1 MSVSRMTKTKAHTI
15 SPVTTLIIFSTTL
28 VFPFFS
34 VYHIRRKI
42 SALSEKNVS
51 GFKRPLLLH
60 VRLRSVI
67 RCTNDAYPI
76 EVLELPVVR
85 VWKTALTAAGLIA
98 VALLLMLF
106 PAPALTAAL
115 RGLSIWWDILFPALL
130 PFFVIAELML
140 GFGIVHFFGTLLDP
154 MMRPLFRV
162 PGIGGFVMA
171 MGFASGYPVGAR
183 LTAQLWEQRLV
194 NRDEGERLVAFTTTS
209 DPIFLIGAV
218 AVGFFHDVGLA
229 VVLAVAHYG
238 TGVAIGL
245 LMRFHGKAP
254 AAHGAPPSDGRSL
267 FRRALQAMH
276 RARLADS
283 RTFGEMLRD
292 ALQSSLKLIMVVGGL
307 VVFFCVV
314 LEVLT
319 LSRVMDGLYALVDAA
334 LHGAGVPA
342 ELSQA
347 VVNGLFEVTL
357 GAKSA
362 AAAGVHLTP
371 ASKVAIAAFIL
382 SWSGLSVHAQV
393 VSLLNRTDLRYAP
406 FGTARLAHGLLAA
419 AAVFA
424 LWKPLSPAVS
434 AISEAMPAFSA
445 EGGLVPALPVLYSLS
460 GLLFIGTFALIGALY
475 VMYRCVRPLFAR
487 PPA

>member
-1 MSVSRMTKTKAHTI
+1 M
-15 SPVTTLIIFSTTL
+15 
-28 VFPFFS
+28 
-34 VYHIRRKI
+34 
-42 SALSEKNVS
+42 
-51 GFKRPLLLH
+51 LLH
-60 VRLRSVI
+60 VRRVSNILCRET
-67 RCTNDAYPI
+67 RTI
-76 EVLELPVVR
+76 EVFVLFAAR
-85 VWKTALTAAGLIA
+85 VWKTAMTAAGLIA
-98 VALLLMLF
+98 VAAMMIVF
-106 PAPALTAAL
+106 PAQSLTAAL
-115 RGLSIWWDILFPALL
+115 RGLSIWWDILFPALV

-194 NRDEGERLVAFTTTS
+194 SRDEGERLVAFTTTS

-218 AVGFFHDVGLA
+218 SVGFFHDVGLA
-229 VVLAVAHYG
+229 VVLAAAHYG
-238 TGVAIGL
+238 TSVAIGF
-245 LMRFHGKAP
+245 LMRFHGSRQLEQAAP
-254 AAHGAPPSDGRSL
+254 NSSGAFL
-267 FRRALQAMH
+267 FRRAMQAMH
-276 RARLADS
+276 RARLLDS

-319 LSRVMDGLYALVDAA
+319 LSQVMNGLYMAVNAILQSAS
-334 LHGAGVPA
+334 VPP

-362 AAAGVHLTP
+362 AGAGAHLTL

-382 SWSGLSVHAQV
+382 SWGGMSVHAQV

-406 FGTARLAHGLLAA
+406 FGIARLAHGILAA
-419 AAVFA
+419 AVVFV
-424 LWKPLSPAVS
+424 LWEPLSPARS
-434 AISEAMPAFSA
+434 AISDAIPVFSA
-445 EGGLVPALPVLYSLS
+445 ENGLYAALPALFPLS
-460 GLLFIGTFALIGALY
+460 GLLFIGAIALICTLY
-475 VMYRCVRPLFAR
+475 AVYRCLRPLLR
-487 PPA
+487 RLRM